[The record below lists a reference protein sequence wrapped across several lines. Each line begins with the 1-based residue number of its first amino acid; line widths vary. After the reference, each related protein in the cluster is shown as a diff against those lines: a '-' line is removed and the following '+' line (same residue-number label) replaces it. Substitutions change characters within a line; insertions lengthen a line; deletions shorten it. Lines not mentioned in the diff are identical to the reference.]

1 MASTGKKT
9 KPSTRAKKRTVK
21 SDGSVHNMH
30 DYGYKRLFSNVIIFR
45 QLLETFVDQHRVKEV
60 EAFE

>member
-1 MASTGKKT
+1 
-9 KPSTRAKKRTVK
+9 
-21 SDGSVHNMH
+21 MH